1 MLQKMII
8 FATKLQIMEPSNA
21 AKILIKKGLS
31 VTEVREKLIQLFLTS
46 KKPLSKTFID
56 EKAKEWADR
65 VSVYRNLL
73 TLCEKG
79 ILRKISAE
87 DGGLYLLVNQKEKKQ
102 HLHFQCRICHQVYC
116 FTKVEISQHMLPSD
130 FKVENIEFTAT
141 GLCNKCL
148 NN

>member
-1 MLQKMII
+1 MKS
-8 FATKLQIMEPSNA
+8 TTA
-21 AKILIKKGLS
+21 AKILVKKGLS
-31 VTEVREKLIQLFLTS
+31 VTEIREKLIQLFLIS

-79 ILRKISAE
+79 ILRKISSE
-87 DGGLYLLVNQKEKKQ
+87 EGGVYLLVNQKEKKQ
-102 HLHFQCRICHQVYC
+102 HMHFQCRHCHQVYC
-116 FTKVEISQHMLPSD
+116 FTNIEISPNMLPVD

-148 NN
+148 KN